1 MAFFVEGCSL
11 DAFLGEA
18 VAVGCVEFWDGIVA
32 DIKLV
37 TVSKK
42 DGIISR

>member
-18 VAVGCVEFWDGIVA
+18 VAVGFVEFWDWIVA

>member
-11 DAFLGEA
+11 NAFLGET